1 MQVDQVTDGA
11 AVRPRGARRQGDG
24 ARKGTTTIVDV
35 ARAAGVSTATVSR
48 VLNDHPKVDA
58 GLRSR
63 VLRAVKELG
72 YRPSRVAR
80 SLRTRRNRVWALI
93 ISDVRTGPFF
103 ADVVRGVEDIAYGAG
118 YSIFLCN
125 ADENAAKEA
134 SYIELAVAEN
144 VAGLILTPSSERT
157 DLSPL
162 IHSGIPVVLADRSL
176 PSEYADTV
184 TVDNISGAYQAVS
197 HLLAGGFKR
206 IACITGPLQTTTG
219 ERRYVGYCKALAEAG
234 RAVDEALV
242 RVADF
247 REAGGSAAMRDLLQ
261 EDRRPDAVF
270 VTNHLMAIGAL
281 QEIDQAGLLIP
292 DDVAIVSF
300 DDMSWST
307 LLRPPLTAVAQPAY
321 DLGVE
326 SARLLLSRLE
336 GYSGTPRLVTLS
348 PALVVR
354 ASSTPVKR
362 PANRRASPS
371 VPHGNSKEGREP

>member
-1 MQVDQVTDGA
+1 MQVAQVTHAAAGA
-11 AVRPRGARRQGDG
+11 SPRGGRRQADGARRG
-24 ARKGTTTIVDV
+24 TTIVDV
-35 ARAAGVSTATVSR
+35 ARTAGVSTATVSR
-48 VLNDHPKVDA
+48 VLNDHPQVDVA
-58 GLRSR
+58 LRAR
-63 VLRAVKELG
+63 VLQAVKDLG

-118 YSIFLCN
+118 YSLFLCN
-125 ADENAAKEA
+125 ADEDAAKEA

-162 IHSGIPVVLADRSL
+162 IHSGIPVVLADRTL
-176 PSEYADTV
+176 PSGYADTV
-184 TVDNISGAYQAVS
+184 TVENVSGAYEAVS
-197 HLLAGGFKR
+197 HLLSGGYKR

-247 REAGGSAAMRDLLQ
+247 REAGGREAMRDLL
-261 EDRRPDAVF
+261 EMRRRPDAVF

-281 QEIDQAGLLIP
+281 QAIDQAGLVIP
-292 DDVAIVSF
+292 TDIAVVSF

-348 PALVVR
+348 PTLVVR
-354 ASSTPVKR
+354 ASS
-362 PANRRASPS
+362 SPS
-371 VPHGNSKEGREP
+371 KRAAARRR